1 MNRGYILIE
10 TLICLVAMS
19 FFTISL
25 SAISQV
31 LTKLP
36 EIQFISQLDV
46 FKLQIEQLL
55 TLSFNHKIEDSQFC
69 FDLDIRRFC
78 IITDANRIVKT
89 PGYEILLDDV
99 SEVQWG
105 IVENEFSIRG
115 VYDQNPFTV
124 VIRIN

>member
-1 MNRGYILIE
+1 
-10 TLICLVAMS
+10 MS

-25 SAISQV
+25 SAIAQV

>member
-10 TLICLVAMS
+10 ALICMVAMS

-25 SAISQV
+25 SAITLA

-36 EIQFISQLDV
+36 EIQFKSQLDV
-46 FKLQIEQLL
+46 FKLQIEQLMI
-55 TLSFNHKIEDSQFC
+55 LSVNHMIEDYQFC

-78 IITDANRIVKT
+78 IVTDGNRIVKT

-99 SEVQWG
+99 SNVQWE
-105 IVENEFSIRG
+105 IIENEFSIRG
-115 VYDQNPFTV
+115 VYYQNPFTIT
-124 VIRIN
+124 IRIK

>member
-25 SAISQV
+25 SAIAQV